1 MRDVE
6 RGERLVAVI
15 PHIGKTAPAP
25 KTLTEIR
32 RRGEPA
38 WALLRLDYVLM
49 GEAARRARAAE
60 LFDEYYA
67 PLAGWAAAALGNE
80 SAGHDVASEAFTRM
94 YARLL
99 SVRTPRAFLYTV
111 AANLVRDHWR
121 RETRERGVT
130 TALTA
135 QAYYRPGPDRS
146 TRDIV
151 DRLPERLR
159 LPVLL
164 HYYADL
170 PVAEIAKVLGK
181 PPGTVKRTLSDA
193 RAALAPLLL
202 ESSDEC

>member
-1 MRDVE
+1 
-6 RGERLVAVI
+6 
-15 PHIGKTAPAP
+15 
-25 KTLTEIR
+25 
-32 RRGEPA
+32 
-38 WALLRLDYVLM
+38 
-49 GEAARRARAAE
+49 
-60 LFDEYYA
+60 
-67 PLAGWAAAALGNE
+67 
-80 SAGHDVASEAFTRM
+80 M

-121 RETRERGVT
+121 RETRDRGVRA
-130 TALTA
+130 ALA
-135 QAYYRPGPDRS
+135 GEAYYRPGPDRS
-146 TRDIV
+146 VRDLI

-170 PVAEIAKVLGK
+170 PVAEVAKVLGK
-181 PPGTVKRTLSDA
+181 PTGTVKRALSDA

>member
-32 RRGEPA
+32 RRGEPG

-99 SVRTPRAFLYTV
+99 SVRTPR
-111 AANLVRDHWR
+111 R
-121 RETRERGVT
+121 RIWATGSSRR
-130 TALTA
+130 
-135 QAYYRPGPDRS
+135 
-146 TRDIV
+146 
-151 DRLPERLR
+151 
-159 LPVLL
+159 
-164 HYYADL
+164 
-170 PVAEIAKVLGK
+170 
-181 PPGTVKRTLSDA
+181 
-193 RAALAPLLL
+193 RAGR
-202 ESSDEC
+202 